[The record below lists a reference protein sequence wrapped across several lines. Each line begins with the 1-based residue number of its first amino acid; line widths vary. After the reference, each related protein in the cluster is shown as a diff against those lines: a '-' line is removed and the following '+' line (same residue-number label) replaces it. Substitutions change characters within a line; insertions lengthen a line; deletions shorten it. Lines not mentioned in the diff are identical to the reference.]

1 MNVEEILNKIGCTKS
16 KPITKKIT
24 FRKKEKGEIENK
36 IEVCGFGIYEGNKCK
51 KGGNRY
57 YLEFNLKN
65 NEIDSQK
72 TMYVLLM
79 NPSNTFP
86 PKSIDSTIQNVIRVA
101 YALKEFKKVV
111 ILNSFS
117 KICGNGE
124 EAKKYFKRLE
134 NESNHKDVHV
144 QFEKKNK
151 DFVTTILNDVDEIL
165 IACGDGVSEEQYQ
178 SYLTQLKD
186 KKIWTYANSLTL
198 NSRPRHLSIQHSEN
212 RNQFYEFIKNPQK
225 NYLIIKED
233 NEKFSVEYNK

>member
-16 KPITKKIT
+16 ETIKNTIA

-36 IEVCGFGIYEGNKCK
+36 IEVCGFGIYEENKCT
-51 KGGNRY
+51 KGGHRY
-57 YLEFNLKN
+57 YLEFNLEN
-65 NEIDSQK
+65 NEINSQK

-86 PKSIDSTIQNVIRVA
+86 QKSIDSTIQNVIRVA

-124 EAKKYFKRLE
+124 EAKKYFKNKNVKLE
-134 NESNHKDVHV
+134 EKNEKLVINFLES
-144 QFEKKNK
+144 
-151 DFVTTILNDVDEIL
+151 VDEIL
-165 IACGDGVSEEQYQ
+165 IACGDGVSGEQYQ

-198 NSRPRHLSIQHSEN
+198 NSRPRHLSIRSSEN

-233 NEKFSVEYNK
+233 DGHFFVESK

>member
-16 KPITKKIT
+16 ETIKNTIA

-36 IEVCGFGIYEGNKCK
+36 IEVCGFGIYEENKCT
-51 KGGNRY
+51 KGGHRY
-57 YLEFNLKN
+57 YLEFNLEN
-65 NEIDSQK
+65 NEINSQK

-124 EAKKYFKRLE
+124 EAKKYFKNKNVKLE
-134 NESNHKDVHV
+134 EKNEKLVINFLES
-144 QFEKKNK
+144 
-151 DFVTTILNDVDEIL
+151 VDEIL

-233 NEKFSVEYNK
+233 DGHFFVESK

>member
-1 MNVEEILNKIGCTKS
+1 MNVEEILNKIECTKS
-16 KPITKKIT
+16 ETIENTIA

-36 IEVCGFGIYEGNKCK
+36 IEVYGFGIYEGNKCT

-86 PKSIDSTIQNVIRVA
+86 KKSIDSTIQNVIRVA
-101 YALKEFKKVV
+101 YASKEFKKVV

-124 EAKKYFKRLE
+124 EAKKYFKRLG

-165 IACGDGVSEEQYQ
+165 IACGNGVLEEQYQ
-178 SYLTQLKD
+178 DYLSQLKD
-186 KKIWTYANSLTL
+186 KKIWTYSNSLTS
-198 NSRPRHLSIQHSEN
+198 NSRPRHLSIQHPEN

-225 NYLIIKED
+225 HYLTIKKD
-233 NEKFSVEYNK
+233 NGQFYVEYK

>member
-36 IEVCGFGIYEGNKCK
+36 IEVCGLGIYEENKCK
-51 KGGNRY
+51 KCGNRY

-86 PKSIDSTIQNVIRVA
+86 DKSIDSTIQNVIRVA
-101 YALKEFKKVV
+101 YAIKEFKKVV

-198 NSRPRHLSIQHSEN
+198 NSRPRHLSIRSSEN
-212 RNQFYEFIKNPQK
+212 RNQFYKFIKNTRK
-225 NYLIIKED
+225 NYLTVKGNQD
-233 NEKFSVEYNK
+233 YFYVEYL

>member
-36 IEVCGFGIYEGNKCK
+36 IEVCGFGIYEENKCK

-86 PKSIDSTIQNVIRVA
+86 DKNIDSTIQNVIRVA

-124 EAKKYFKRLE
+124 EAKKYFKNKNVKLE
-134 NESNHKDVHV
+134 EKNEKLVINFLES
-144 QFEKKNK
+144 
-151 DFVTTILNDVDEIL
+151 VDEIL

>member
-16 KPITKKIT
+16 ETIKNTIA

-36 IEVCGFGIYEGNKCK
+36 IEVCGFGIYEENKCT
-51 KGGNRY
+51 KGGHRY
-57 YLEFNLKN
+57 YLEFNLEN
-65 NEIDSQK
+65 NEINSQK

-86 PKSIDSTIQNVIRVA
+86 PKRIDSTIQNVIRVA

-124 EAKKYFKRLE
+124 EAKKYFKNKNVKLE
-134 NESNHKDVHV
+134 EKNEKLVINFLES
-144 QFEKKNK
+144 
-151 DFVTTILNDVDEIL
+151 VDEIL

-198 NSRPRHLSIQHSEN
+198 NSRPRHLSIRSSEN

-225 NYLIIKED
+225 KYLIIKED
-233 NEKFSVEYNK
+233 NEKFSVEYE

>member
-1 MNVEEILNKIGCTKS
+1 MNVEEILNKIECTKLET
-16 KPITKKIT
+16 IENTIA

-36 IEVCGFGIYEGNKCK
+36 IEVCGFGIYEENQCI
-51 KGGNRY
+51 KGGHRY
-57 YLEFNLKN
+57 YLEFNLEN
-65 NEIDSQK
+65 NEINSQK

-124 EAKKYFKRLE
+124 EAKKYFKNKNVKLE
-134 NESNHKDVHV
+134 EKNEKLVINFLES
-144 QFEKKNK
+144 
-151 DFVTTILNDVDEIL
+151 VDEIL

>member
-16 KPITKKIT
+16 ETIKNTIA

-36 IEVCGFGIYEGNKCK
+36 IEVCGFGIYEENKCT
-51 KGGNRY
+51 KGGHRY
-57 YLEFNLKN
+57 YLEFNLEN
-65 NEIDSQK
+65 NEINSQK

-86 PKSIDSTIQNVIRVA
+86 QKSIDSTIQNVIRVA

-124 EAKKYFKRLE
+124 EAKKYFKNKNVKLE
-134 NESNHKDVHV
+134 EKNEKLVINFLES
-144 QFEKKNK
+144 
-151 DFVTTILNDVDEIL
+151 VDEIL

-233 NEKFSVEYNK
+233 DGHFFVESK

>member
-16 KPITKKIT
+16 ETIKNTIA

-36 IEVCGFGIYEGNKCK
+36 IEVCGFGIYEENKCT
-51 KGGNRY
+51 KGGHRY
-57 YLEFNLKN
+57 YLEFNLEN
-65 NEIDSQK
+65 NEINSQK

-124 EAKKYFKRLE
+124 EAKKYFKNKNVKLE
-134 NESNHKDVHV
+134 EKNEKLVINFLES
-144 QFEKKNK
+144 
-151 DFVTTILNDVDEIL
+151 VDEIL

>member
-1 MNVEEILNKIGCTKS
+1 MKVEEILNKIGCTKS
-16 KPITKKIT
+16 ETIKNTIA

-36 IEVCGFGIYEGNKCK
+36 IEVCGFGIYEENKCT
-51 KGGNRY
+51 KGGHRY
-57 YLEFNLKN
+57 YLEFNLEN
-65 NEIDSQK
+65 NEINSQK

-124 EAKKYFKRLE
+124 EAKKYFKNKNVKLE
-134 NESNHKDVHV
+134 EKNEKLVINFLES
-144 QFEKKNK
+144 
-151 DFVTTILNDVDEIL
+151 VDEIL

>member
-1 MNVEEILNKIGCTKS
+1 MNVEEILNKKGCTKS
-16 KPITKKIT
+16 ETIKNTIA

-36 IEVCGFGIYEGNKCK
+36 IEVCGFGIYEENKCT
-51 KGGNRY
+51 KGGHRY
-57 YLEFNLKN
+57 YLEFNLEN
-65 NEIDSQK
+65 NEINSQK

-86 PKSIDSTIQNVIRVA
+86 QKSIDSTIQNVIRVA

-124 EAKKYFKRLE
+124 EAKKYFKNKNVKLE
-134 NESNHKDVHV
+134 EKNEKLVINFLES
-144 QFEKKNK
+144 
-151 DFVTTILNDVDEIL
+151 VDEIL

-198 NSRPRHLSIQHSEN
+198 NSRPRHLSIRSSEN

-225 NYLIIKED
+225 KYLIIKED
-233 NEKFSVEYNK
+233 DGHFFVESK